1 MSVPLC
7 PNSCRLQALWRAR
20 QSSMPL
26 TSKSKAR
33 NKKVHME
40 IESATSLQAL
50 LEPHE
55 TCDLLVPSKASPI
68 SLSTPLLLLY
78 EFHWFLCHKGEEKG
92 LSVYQ
97 AHSYFLPP
105 LWNLIQK
112 SHAIKMSLFSFFLIN
127 AIQNSKVFFHSLVS
141 RRKEATKCC
150 AWRRVNEEGA
160 ALNGL
165 EAEELW
171 LWLL

>member
-50 LEPHE
+50 LGSHE

-68 SLSTPLLLLY
+68 SLPTPLLLLY

-97 AHSYFLPP
+97 AHSFYPHFETLFRNPMQLKCLYFP
-105 LWNLIQK
+105 
-112 SHAIKMSLFSFFLIN
+112 FFLIN
-127 AIQNSKVFFHSLVS
+127 AIWNSKIFFHSLVS
-141 RRKEATKCC
+141 RRKEIIKCWT
-150 AWRRVNEEGA
+150 WRRANEEGTT
-160 ALNGL
+160 LNGP